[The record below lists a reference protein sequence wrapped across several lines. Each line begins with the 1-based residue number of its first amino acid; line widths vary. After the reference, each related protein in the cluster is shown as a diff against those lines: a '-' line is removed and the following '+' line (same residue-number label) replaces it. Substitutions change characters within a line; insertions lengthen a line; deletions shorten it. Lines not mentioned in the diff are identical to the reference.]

1 MVASTSTIE
10 LGWVAVDDGRGQDSG
25 PSRAFTDLLLSLSAA
40 LLKHSMYPPAHPAL
54 QHIASGL
61 ADRAATLLQERS
73 ELSVGVARHQL
84 IIDGAVTDAGNPALR
99 RLADCLHGHHL
110 AGLTWLRGVD
120 AAQIGGVLSALAV
133 EPATSRPLGLL
144 TGDALPSWPHIRLHP
159 LNFDHLTIVDGGAG
173 ESVPDGRP
181 GHQDLWKAL
190 AEAALAGALGPAGAE
205 PGEHTTA
212 PDQLARAIDAR
223 GNGGAYDQAV
233 SSCLRQIMQALR
245 HSSGADAEVL
255 KARTSG
261 LIAALQPDT
270 LRRLVRTSRADPAT
284 RGFVQ
289 DAVQSLR
296 VDAVLEVIKAT
307 ADVSGETISHGLLR
321 MLTKLAAHADGRGRG
336 RLGAGAD
343 EALRGQVSQLLA
355 DWSLADPNPDSYG
368 RLLQQLATT
377 VTLDEPA
384 APDAD
389 DVPPSLRLVQMG
401 FELGSLGTLGD
412 RALARQVADGDL
424 GALMAVLDA
433 PPPGSE
439 ALVETVRA
447 RLRTPAVLTRL
458 LSKEPV
464 NFAALDALLPTM
476 SAAEH
481 EPLLDVLASSD
492 NRTLRRRLIDRLAEV
507 PHDLSAMIIA
517 RLDDPRWH
525 VQRNM
530 LLLLERT
537 GRVPAGFRVAAW
549 TAHADR
555 RVRHEAIRL
564 ALTLPG
570 ERPAAIRAALND
582 SEPRALLLGLAALG
596 THCPPDLVGRI
607 AAIATDADLPDD
619 ARVAAVT
626 TLERAGPDT
635 AQRTFVALVHG
646 GRTLLGRAK
655 LAAPSPVVLAALKG
669 LARQPVLDSRAR
681 RYLSLAQTS
690 AHAEVRAAVSGS

>member
-1 MVASTSTIE
+1 
-10 LGWVAVDDGRGQDSG
+10 VDDGRGQGSG
-25 PSRAFTDLLLSLSAA
+25 PSRALIDLLLSLSAA
-40 LLKHSMYPPAHPAL
+40 LLKHSMYPPGHPAL
-54 QHIASGL
+54 EHIATGL
-61 ADRAATLLQERS
+61 ADRAAQLLADRRD
-73 ELSVGVARHQL
+73 LSIGVARHQL
-84 IIDGAVTDAGNPALR
+84 VIDEATTDAANPALR

-110 AGLTWLRGVD
+110 GGLTLLQGVD
-120 AAQIGGVLSALAV
+120 AAQIGSVLHALAS
-133 EPATSRPLGLL
+133 EPAASHPLGLL
-144 TGDALPSWPHIRLHP
+144 TGDARPTWPHVRLHP
-159 LNFDHLTIVDGGAG
+159 LNFDHLTIVDEASADG
-173 ESVPDGRP
+173 VTDGRRD
-181 GHQDLWKAL
+181 HDDLWQAL
-190 AEAALAGALGPAGAE
+190 AQAALAGATGPAAA
-205 PGEHTTA
+205 PGEGNDA
-212 PDQLARAIDAR
+212 PDHLARAIDAHAS
-223 GNGGAYDQAV
+223 GEGYDQAV
-233 SSCLRQIMQALR
+233 GGCLRQILQALR
-245 HSSGADAEVL
+245 QSSGTDAEVL

-261 LIAALQPDT
+261 LIAALQPET
-270 LRRLVRTSRADPAT
+270 LRRLVRTSRSDPAT

-289 DAVQSLR
+289 DAVQSLS
-296 VDAVLEVIKAT
+296 VDAVLEVLKAT

-321 MLTKLAAHADGRGRG
+321 MLTKLAAHADGTGRG
-336 RLGAGAD
+336 RPGSGAD

-384 APDAD
+384 VAATDEI
-389 DVPPSLRLVQMG
+389 PPSLRLVQMG

-412 RALARQVADGDL
+412 RALARHVADGDL
-424 GALMAVLDA
+424 GALLAVLDT

-464 NFAALDALLPTM
+464 NFAAIDALLPTM
-476 SAAEH
+476 SATEH
-481 EPLLDVLASSD
+481 EPLLDVLASSE

-564 ALTLPG
+564 ALTLPA
-570 ERPAAIRAALND
+570 ERTAAIRTALND
-582 SEPRALLLGLAALG
+582 SEPRAMLLGLAALG
-596 THCPPDLVGRI
+596 TNCPPDLMERV
-607 AAIATDADLPDD
+607 AAIATDVALPDD
-619 ARVAAVT
+619 ARVAAVV
-626 TLERAGPDT
+626 TLTRAGQG
-635 AQRTFVALVHG
+635 AAVRTLLALVHG
-646 GRTLLGRAK
+646 GRTLLGRSK
-655 LAAPSPVVLAALKG
+655 LAAPTPVVLAALRA
-669 LARQPVLDSRAR
+669 LAGQPALDGRAR
-681 RYLSLAQTS
+681 RYLSLAES
-690 AHAEVRAAVSGS
+690 SPHAEIRAAVAAS